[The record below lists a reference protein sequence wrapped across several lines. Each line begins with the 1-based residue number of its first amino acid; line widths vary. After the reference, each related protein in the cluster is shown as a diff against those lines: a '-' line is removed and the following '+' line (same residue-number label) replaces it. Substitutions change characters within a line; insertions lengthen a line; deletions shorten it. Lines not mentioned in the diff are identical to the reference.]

1 MRGLEEKIRSE
12 GSVLPGNILK
22 VGSFLNQQIDAAFM
36 LEMGREAAALFS
48 DAGVTRVLTVEASGI
63 AYALAVAAAL
73 DVPMVFAKK
82 HNTAN
87 IGAETYSAS
96 VYSYTHRTEYQIVV
110 SREYLCA
117 DDCVLLADDFLA
129 AGNAMNGL
137 IDIVHQAGARLAGC
151 TAAIE
156 KGFQRGGDAL
166 REKGIQVMS
175 LAVIDAMDEK
185 NGIVFREN

>member
-1 MRGLEEKIRSE
+1 
-12 GSVLPGNILK
+12 
-22 VGSFLNQQIDAAFM
+22 M